1 MSSQYYFEESS
12 FAKRD
17 CQAGT
22 RRRMT
27 SLIGI
32 GVALLESLRFLGEE
46 ALDAEILMLLKP
58 YSLRADWADDMI
70 QLVKE

>member
-1 MSSQYYFEESS
+1 
-12 FAKRD
+12 
-17 CQAGT
+17 
-22 RRRMT
+22 MT